1 MHPFGAGIDA
11 LGTTGPVAVLAC
23 DMPFIEAPILA
34 LLAQWPGCGT
44 VIPRRE
50 TRPQYLC
57 ARYGADWLDAAARAG
72 STSFKAVEH
81 PCTFVDDLDW
91 LAVGPAN
98 TFDDIDTPEDRA
110 RRLES

>member
-1 MHPFGAGIDA
+1 
-11 LGTTGPVAVLAC
+11 
-23 DMPFIEAPILA
+23 MPFVEAPILA
-34 LLAQWPGCGT
+34 LLAQWPGTGT

-72 STSFKAVEH
+72 STSFKAVQH
-81 PCTFVDDLDW
+81 PCTFVDELDW